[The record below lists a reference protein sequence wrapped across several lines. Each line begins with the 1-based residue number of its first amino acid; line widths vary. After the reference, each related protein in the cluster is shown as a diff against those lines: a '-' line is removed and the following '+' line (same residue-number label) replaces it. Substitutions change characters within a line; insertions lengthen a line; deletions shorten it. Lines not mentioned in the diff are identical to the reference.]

1 MHYYKQHLSI
11 AKAVGNRIEEGRAYC
26 NLGITSRRLG
36 DPKQAM
42 GYHKQE
48 LCIAKELGDR
58 AREGAAYGNLGNAY
72 HSVGDFKQAIWHHEQ
87 DLSISKNLRDRVG
100 EASAYGNLGNAYH
113 RLGDFK
119 YAIDY
124 HQQRLSIMKELGNK
138 AGEGAAYGD
147 LGNAYFR
154 VGDSKRAIEYHQ
166 KNLSIAKEVGDT
178 VGEGAAYGNLG
189 NAHNSLGQFQEAV
202 EYYKQHLRIA
212 NDLEDRAGK
221 GRAFCNLGNVYD
233 ALGDFGQAITYHKKY
248 PAIAKEIG
256 DIAGE
261 GTAYGNLG
269 SASHGLGEHEQA
281 IVYCEQHL
289 RIANEVGD
297 RAGQALACYFLGYSF
312 ELSGSLREAIEYYRS
327 SVNLYNG
334 MRALLSSEDEWKISF
349 RSLHQHVY
357 TALWTTLLKI
367 QDTDEALCTVE
378 QGRAQ
383 ALTDLL
389 NFQYGFRVPPSGS
402 FAHRETLSYFLRDL
416 FQLIVFVA
424 LEGDAIN
431 SWVFCKGNGVQ
442 FRQKRIDNIPAG
454 ENATTMLQNLMKTA
468 FQENGIGF
476 PVKCENRSLDELRG
490 DDSTRIDAAVLPCQD
505 TLHSTSYSNNDNQ
518 SLQQLYDIVI
528 GPFADLLQ
536 GNEIII
542 VPDGPLCTVPFV
554 AFVDPDSRY
563 LNDSFR
569 IRIIPSL
576 TSLKLI
582 KDSPLDY
589 HRQGGALIVGDPCV
603 MAVTNKRGKP
613 ILSQLTH
620 ARVEVRKIGEI
631 LNTSPLIGR
640 GATKDK
646 VLKQICSV
654 ELVHIAAHGDPRT
667 GEIALA
673 PNPGWTSRISEEED
687 YILKVADVQAV
698 QLRAKLVVLSCCH
711 SGQGKVTAEGVVGI
725 ARAFLGAGARS
736 VLVSLWA
743 IDDKATMEFM
753 IRFYKNLRSGYSA
766 SLSLDRAM
774 KSLRVT
780 EKFGAVKY
788 WAPFV
793 LIGDDVKLRLGRKE
807 WEHCNVSSYRSRWPL
822 ALEYWYM

>member
-1 MHYYKQHLSI
+1 MVERSSKVMQYYKQHLTI
-11 AKAVGNRIEEGRAYC
+11 AKAVGNRTEEGRAYC
-26 NLGITSRRLG
+26 NLGISSRRLG
-36 DPKQAM
+36 DLKQAIEW
-42 GYHKQE
+42 HKKE
-48 LCIAKELGDR
+48 LCIAKELADR

-72 HSVGDFKQAIWHHEQ
+72 HSVGDFKQAIWYHKQ
-87 DLSISKNLRDRVG
+87 DLSISKQLGDRVG
-100 EASAYGNLGNAYH
+100 EGSALGNLGNAYH
-113 RLGDFK
+113 RPGDFK
-119 YAIDY
+119 HAIAY
-124 HQQRLSIMKELGNK
+124 HKQRLSILRELGNK

-154 VGDSKRAIEYHQ
+154 LGDFKKAIEYHQ
-166 KNLSIAKEVGDT
+166 HNLSIAKEVGDRA
-178 VGEGAAYGNLG
+178 GEGAAHGNLG

-221 GRAFCNLGNVYD
+221 GRAFCNLGNVHD
-233 ALGDFGQAITYHKKY
+233 ALGDFGQAITYHRKHL
-248 PAIAKEIG
+248 AIAKEIG
-256 DIAGE
+256 DCAGE

-269 SASHGLGEHEQA
+269 NAFRGLGEYEQA
-281 IVYCEQHL
+281 IVYHEKHL
-289 RIANEVGD
+289 SIANKVGD
-297 RAGQALACYFLGYSF
+297 RAGQALACYFLGLSF
-312 ELSGSLREAIEYYRS
+312 ELLGSLRKAIEYYRS
-327 SVNLYNG
+327 SVNLCND

-349 RSLHQHVY
+349 RSVYQHVY
-357 TALWTTLLKI
+357 TGLWTTLLKI
-367 QDTDEALCTVE
+367 QDTDEALCAVE

-389 NFQYGFRVPPSGS
+389 NFQYGFRVPPSDLL
-402 FAHRETLSYFLRDL
+402 AHRKTLSYFLRDVS
-416 FQLIVFVA
+416 QLIVFVA
-424 LEGDAIN
+424 LKGDTVN

-442 FRQKRIDNIPAG
+442 FRQKRIENIPAG
-454 ENATTMLQNLMKTA
+454 EDATTMLQNLIKTA
-468 FQENGIGF
+468 FEENDIGL

-490 DDSTRIDAAVLPCQD
+490 DEGLLFNTPSCQD
-505 TLHSTSYSNNDNQ
+505 TLPSSPCSNDNNQ
-518 SLQQLYDIVI
+518 SLRKLYDIVI
-528 GPFADLLQ
+528 GPFADLLL

-542 VPDGPLCTVPFV
+542 VPDGPLCMAPFV

-582 KDSPLDY
+582 KDSPQDY
-589 HRQGGALIVGDPCV
+589 HRQDGTLIVGDPCV
-603 MAVTNKRGKP
+603 VEVTNKRGEP

-631 LNTSPLIGR
+631 LNTPPLIGR
-640 GATKDK
+640 EATKDK

-654 ELVHIAAHGDPRT
+654 ELVHIAAHGDART

-673 PNPGWTSRISEEED
+673 PNPGWMSRIPEKED

-711 SGQGKVTAEGVVGI
+711 SGRGNVTAEGVVGI

-753 IRFYKNLRSGYSA
+753 IRFYKNLSCGYSA
-766 SLSLDRAM
+766 GSSLDQAM
-774 KSLRVT
+774 KSLRLT

-793 LIGDDVKLRLGRKE
+793 LIGDDVKLRFGRKK
-807 WEHCNVSSYRSRWPL
+807 
-822 ALEYWYM
+822 

>member
-1 MHYYKQHLSI
+1 MVERSSKVMQYYKHHLSI
-11 AKAVGNRIEEGRAYC
+11 AKAVGNRVEEGRAYC

-36 DPKQAM
+36 DLKKAIE
-42 GYHKQE
+42 YHKQE
-48 LCIAKELGDR
+48 LCIAKELVDGS
-58 AREGAAYGNLGNAY
+58 REGAAHGNLGNAY
-72 HSVGDFKQAIWHHEQ
+72 HSIGDFKQAILHHEQ
-87 DLSISKNLRDRVG
+87 DLRISKELGDRVG
-100 EASAYGNLGNAYH
+100 EGSAYGNLGNAYH

-119 YAIDY
+119 HAVNY

-154 VGDSKRAIEYHQ
+154 LGDFKQAIEYHQ
-166 KNLSIAKEVGDT
+166 HNLSIAKEVGDR

-202 EYYKQHLRIA
+202 EYHTQHLRIA
-212 NDLEDRAGK
+212 NDLKDRAGK

-233 ALGDFGQAITYHKKY
+233 GLGDFGQAITYHKKY
-248 PAIAKEIG
+248 LAIAKEIG
-256 DIAGE
+256 DSAGE
-261 GTAYGNLG
+261 GTAYCNLG
-269 SASHGLGEHEQA
+269 SAFRGLGEHEQA
-281 IVYCEQHL
+281 IVYYEQQL
-289 RIANEVGD
+289 SIANEVGD
-297 RAGQALACYFLGYSF
+297 RAGQALACYFLGCSF
-312 ELSGSLREAIEYYRS
+312 ELLGSLRKAIEYYRS
-327 SVNLYNG
+327 SVNLYNEI
-334 MRALLSSEDEWKISF
+334 RALLFSEDEWKISF

-367 QDTDEALCTVE
+367 QDTDEALCVVE

-389 NFQYGFRVPPSGS
+389 NFQYGFRVPSSGS
-402 FAHRETLSYFLRDL
+402 FAHRETLSYFLRDVS
-416 FQLIVFVA
+416 QLIVFVA
-424 LEGDAIN
+424 LEGDTIN

-442 FRQKRIDNIPAG
+442 FRRKKIDDIPAG
-454 ENATTMLQNLMKTA
+454 EDATTMLHSLIKAA
-468 FQENGIGF
+468 FGENGFGF
-476 PVKCENRSLDELRG
+476 LIKCEDRSLDELRG
-490 DDSTRIDAAVLPCQD
+490 DEGLLFNTHSHQD
-505 TLHSTSYSNNDNQ
+505 TLHSTSYSNSNNQ
-518 SLQQLYDIVI
+518 SLRQLYEIVI
-528 GPFADLLQ
+528 GPFADLLV

-542 VPDGPLCTVPFV
+542 VPDGPLCMVPFA

-563 LNDSFR
+563 LSDSFR

-582 KDSPLDY
+582 KDSPQDY
-589 HRQGGALIVGDPCV
+589 HRQDGALIVGDPCV
-603 MAVTNKRGKP
+603 VEVTNKRGKP

-631 LNTSPLIGR
+631 LNTPPLIGR
-640 GATKDK
+640 EATKDK

-654 ELVHIAAHGDPRT
+654 ELVHIAAHGDART

-673 PNPGWTSRISEEED
+673 PNPGWTSRIPEEED

-698 QLRAKLVVLSCCH
+698 QLRAKLIVLSCCH
-711 SGQGKVTAEGVVGI
+711 SGRGTVTAEGVVGI

-753 IRFYKNLRSGYSA
+753 IRFYKNLSCGYSA
-766 SLSLDRAM
+766 SFSLDRAM

-780 EKFGAVKY
+780 DKFSAVKY

-793 LIGDDVKLRLGRKE
+793 LIGDDVKLCFGQKE
-807 WEHCNVSSYRSRWPL
+807 
-822 ALEYWYM
+822 

>member
-1 MHYYKQHLSI
+1 MQYYKQHLNI
-11 AKAVGNRIEEGRAYC
+11 AKAVGNRTEEGRAYR
-26 NLGITSRRLG
+26 NLGISSLSLG
-36 DPKQAM
+36 DFKQAIEC
-42 GYHKQE
+42 HKKE
-48 LCIAKELGDR
+48 LCIAKELDDR

-72 HSVGDFKQAIWHHEQ
+72 HSVGDFKQAIWYHKQ
-87 DLSISKNLRDRVG
+87 DLNISKELGDRVG
-100 EASAYGNLGNAYH
+100 EGSAFGNLGNAYH
-113 RLGDFK
+113 RLGDLK
-119 YAIDY
+119 QAVAC
-124 HQQRLSIMKELGNK
+124 HQQRLSIMKEVENK

-154 VGDSKRAIEYHQ
+154 LGDFKQAIKYHQ
-166 KNLSIAKEVGDT
+166 QNLSIAKEVGDRS
-178 VGEGAAYGNLG
+178 GEGAAYGNLG
-189 NAHNSLGQFQEAV
+189 NVHYRLGQFQEAA
-202 EYYKQHLRIA
+202 EYHKQHLCIA
-212 NDLEDRAGK
+212 NNLEDRAGK
-221 GRAFCNLGNVYD
+221 GRAFCNLGNVHD
-233 ALGDFGQAITYHKKY
+233 ALGDFVQAITYHSKCL
-248 PAIAKEIG
+248 AIAKDIG
-256 DIAGE
+256 DSAGE

-269 SASHGLGEHEQA
+269 NAFRGLGEYEQA
-281 IVYCEQHL
+281 IMYYEQHL
-289 RIANEVGD
+289 SIANKVDD
-297 RAGQALACYFLGYSF
+297 RAGQASACYFLGYSF
-312 ELSGSLREAIEYYRS
+312 ELMGFLRKAIEYYRS
-327 SVNLYNG
+327 SVNLYNA
-334 MRALLSSEDEWKISF
+334 MRALLFSEDEWKISF
-349 RSLHQHVY
+349 RSLHQQVY

-367 QDTDEALCTVE
+367 QDTDEALCAVE

-389 NFQYGFRVPPSGS
+389 NFQYGFRVPPSDLI
-402 FAHRETLSYFLRDL
+402 AHRKTLSYFLRDVS
-416 FQLIVFVA
+416 QLIVFVA
-424 LEGDAIN
+424 LKGDTVN

-454 ENATTMLQNLMKTA
+454 EDATTMLQNLIKTA
-468 FQENGIGF
+468 FGENDIGF
-476 PVKCENRSLDELRG
+476 SVECENRSLDELRG
-490 DDSTRIDAAVLPCQD
+490 EEGFLFNTHSCQD
-505 TLHSTSYSNNDNQ
+505 TLHSSSCSSNNNR
-518 SLQQLYDIVI
+518 SLRKLYDIVI
-528 GPFADLLQ
+528 GPFADLLL

-542 VPDGPLCTVPFV
+542 VPDGPLCMVPFA

-582 KDSPLDY
+582 QDSPQDY
-589 HRQGGALIVGDPCV
+589 HRQDGALIVGDPCL
-603 MAVTNKRGKP
+603 MEVTTKRGKP

-631 LNTSPLIGR
+631 LNTPPLTGR
-640 GATKDK
+640 EATKDK

-654 ELVHIAAHGDPRT
+654 ELVHIAAHGDART

-673 PNPGWTSRISEEED
+673 PNPGWTSRIPEKED

-698 QLRAKLVVLSCCH
+698 QLRAKLVVLSYCH
-711 SGQGKVTAEGVVGI
+711 SGRGTVTAEGVVGI

-753 IRFYKNLRSGYSA
+753 IRFYKNLSCGYSA

-774 KSLRVT
+774 KSLRLT

-793 LIGDDVKLRLGRKE
+793 LTGDDVKLRFGRNK
-807 WEHCNVSSYRSRWPL
+807 
-822 ALEYWYM
+822 

>member
-1 MHYYKQHLSI
+1 
-11 AKAVGNRIEEGRAYC
+11 
-26 NLGITSRRLG
+26 
-36 DPKQAM
+36 
-42 GYHKQE
+42 
-48 LCIAKELGDR
+48 
-58 AREGAAYGNLGNAY
+58 
-72 HSVGDFKQAIWHHEQ
+72 
-87 DLSISKNLRDRVG
+87 
-100 EASAYGNLGNAYH
+100 
-113 RLGDFK
+113 
-119 YAIDY
+119 
-124 HQQRLSIMKELGNK
+124 MKELANK

-154 VGDSKRAIEYHQ
+154 LGDFKQAIEYHQ
-166 KNLSIAKEVGDT
+166 QNLSIAKDVGDRA
-178 VGEGAAYGNLG
+178 GEGAAYGNLG

-221 GRAFCNLGNVYD
+221 GRAFCNLGNVHD
-233 ALGDFGQAITYHKKY
+233 ALGDFGQAITYHRKHI
-248 PAIAKEIG
+248 AIAKEIG
-256 DIAGE
+256 DSAGE

-269 SASHGLGEHEQA
+269 NAFRGLGEYEQA
-281 IVYCEQHL
+281 IVYYEQHL
-289 RIANEVGD
+289 SIANKVGD

-312 ELSGSLREAIEYYRS
+312 ELLGSLRKTIEYYRS
-327 SVNLYNG
+327 SINLFND

-349 RSLHQHVY
+349 RSLYQNVY
-357 TALWTTLLKI
+357 TGLWTTLLKI
-367 QDTDEALCTVE
+367 QDTDEALCAVE

-383 ALTDLL
+383 ALADLL
-389 NFQYGFRVPPSGS
+389 NFQYGFRVPPSDLL
-402 FAHRETLSYFLRDL
+402 AHGKTISYFLRDVS
-416 FQLIVFVA
+416 QLIVFVA
-424 LEGDAIN
+424 LKGDTVN

-454 ENATTMLQNLMKTA
+454 EDATTMLQNLIKTA
-468 FQENGIGF
+468 FGENDIGF

-490 DDSTRIDAAVLPCQD
+490 DEGLLFDTPSCQD
-505 TLHSTSYSNNDNQ
+505 TLPSSSCSNDNNQ
-518 SLQQLYDIVI
+518 SLRKLYDIVI
-528 GPFADLLQ
+528 GPFADLLL

-542 VPDGPLCTVPFV
+542 VPDGPLCMVPFAV
-554 AFVDPDSRY
+554 FVDPDSRY

-569 IRIIPSL
+569 ICIIPSL

-582 KDSPLDY
+582 KDSPQDY
-589 HRQGGALIVGDPCV
+589 HRQDGALIVGDPCV
-603 MAVTNKRGKP
+603 VEVTNKRGKP

-631 LNTSPLIGR
+631 LSTPPLIGR
-640 GATKDK
+640 EATKDK

-654 ELVHIAAHGDPRT
+654 ELVHIAAHGDART

-673 PNPGWTSRISEEED
+673 PNPGWTSRIPEKED

-711 SGQGKVTAEGVVGI
+711 SGRGTVTAEGVVGI

-753 IRFYKNLRSGYSA
+753 IRFYKNLSCGYSA
-766 SLSLDRAM
+766 GSSLDQAM
-774 KSLRVT
+774 KSLRLT

-793 LIGDDVKLRLGRKE
+793 LIGDDVKLSFGGKK
-807 WEHCNVSSYRSRWPL
+807 
-822 ALEYWYM
+822 